1 MKRFD
6 YRIVIGAAL
15 ILGGILMLLDKAKIL
30 PGAIGYFWAGLL
42 AIAAAIFLYMFFS
55 DRSRWWA
62 AIPGFT
68 LAGMSASALLLDRLG
83 WGGLAFLGGIGV
95 GFWAVYF
102 RDTQRWWAII
112 PGGVLLTL
120 GVTSALS
127 EAYQI
132 GDTGG
137 VFFVGLGITFLLVAL
152 LAKMKWAYIPAAVL
166 LVLGFFLGTPFVGTL
181 EYVWI
186 GVLLLGGLALIIGSF
201 RSK

>member
-6 YRIVIGAAL
+6 YRIIVGAAL
-15 ILGGILMLLDKAKIL
+15 ILGGILMLLDKAGIL
-30 PGAIGYFWAGLL
+30 TGATGYFWAGLL
-42 AIAAAIFLYMFFS
+42 AVGAAVFLYMFFS
-55 DRSRWWA
+55 DREKWWA

-68 LAGMSASALLLDRLG
+68 LAGMAVSAVLPDQWFLDD
-83 WGGLAFLGGIGV
+83 LAFLGGIGA

-102 RDTQRWWAII
+102 RDTRRWWAII

-120 GVTSALS
+120 GATSAMG
-127 EAYQI
+127 EAFEI
-132 GDTGG
+132 VDTGG

-166 LVLGFFLGTPFVGTL
+166 LVLGFFLGTPFVGVL
-181 EYVWI
+181 EYAWI

-201 RSK
+201 RK

>member
-6 YRIVIGAAL
+6 YRIIVGAAL
-15 ILGGILMLLDKAKIL
+15 ILGGILMLLDKAGIL
-30 PGAIGYFWAGLL
+30 AGATGYFWAGLL

-55 DRSRWWA
+55 DREKWWA

-83 WGGLAFLGGIGV
+83 WGGLAFLGGIGA

-102 RDTQRWWAII
+102 RDTRRWWAII

-120 GVTSALS
+120 GATSAMG
-127 EAYQI
+127 EAFEI
-132 GDTGG
+132 VDTGG

-166 LVLGFFLGTPFVGTL
+166 LVLGFFLGTPFVGVL
-181 EYVWI
+181 EYAWI

-201 RSK
+201 RK